1 MRRIPVGRPSKAV
14 PVVPVAEFVR
24 ILPSYFLTPEFLR
37 ILLRGRPWKTV
48 VLHAILLL
56 GASAAW
62 PAPCHATDFFVDNLR
77 GSDAYDGRSALPAS
91 DTNGP
96 TKTVTRAMQLAGM
109 GDRIIIANT
118 GVPYYEGISLVGG
131 RHSGYPALPFAI
143 IGNGAVLDGSR
154 PAGPKMWRRVGPD
167 LWKLVPW
174 RKGHF
179 QLIENDKPVP
189 ELRLPG
195 RPESLPTIPVGRWL
209 AWKGA
214 IYYQAAKND
223 DPPLRNF
230 RYAFH
235 SVGVTL
241 YEVHDVYVADLTLKH
256 FRLDGLNAHDRC
268 RGVTIENIQTT
279 GNGRAGVAV
288 GGTSA
293 VVVRKC
299 EIGGNRTDSVL
310 ITEHGAVKIEESK
323 LDKPP
328 AGK

>member
-1 MRRIPVGRPSKAV
+1 MLRIPRGATLRAMVLFGAMAAAS
-14 PVVPVAEFVR
+14 
-24 ILPSYFLTPEFLR
+24 TPCL
-37 ILLRGRPWKTV
+37 
-48 VLHAILLL
+48 
-56 GASAAW
+56 
-62 PAPCHATDFFVDNLR
+62 ATDLYVDNLR
-77 GSDAYDGRSALPAS
+77 GSDGYDGRSASPVS
-91 DTNGP
+91 DVNGP
-96 TKTVTRAMQLAGM
+96 TKTVTRAVQLARA
-109 GDRIIIANT
+109 GDRIIIHNT
-118 GVPYYEGISLVGG
+118 GVAYYEGISLVGG
-131 RHSGYPALPFAI
+131 RHSGFPALPFAI
-143 IGNGAVLDGSR
+143 VGNGAVLDGSR
-154 PAGPKMWRRVGPD
+154 AVGPRMWRRVGPD

-189 ELRLPG
+189 EVRLPQ
-195 RPESLPTIPVGRWL
+195 RPDSLPKIPVGRWF

-223 DPPLRNF
+223 DPPRRNF

-235 SVGVTL
+235 SVGITL

-268 RGVTIENIQTT
+268 RNVTVENLKAI

-293 VVVRKC
+293 VVLRKC
-299 EIGGNRTDSVL
+299 EISGNRRNSVL
-310 ITEHGAVKIEESK
+310 ITEHGTVKIEASK

-328 AGK
+328 SGE